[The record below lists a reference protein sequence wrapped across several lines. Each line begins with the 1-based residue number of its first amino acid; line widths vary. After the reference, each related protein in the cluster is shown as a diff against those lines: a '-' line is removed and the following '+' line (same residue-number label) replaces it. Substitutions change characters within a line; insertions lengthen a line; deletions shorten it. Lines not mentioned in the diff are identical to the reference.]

1 MLTILGPD
9 HGALAIIDHYLNDS
23 IQETINGEYKLSF
36 TAIIDEDGKSEY
48 LVDGNL
54 VEVEDQ
60 LFNIVHHRR
69 TRDGGGSLI
78 VAVDCEQVAYNL
90 LRFEWADGFV
100 HAGTPADLLAMILDG
115 TGFTVG
121 TVEVGNY
128 ISVDLA
134 EENINARAI
143 MMEIAALSGGEL
155 LFERHT
161 ISLLAPRGQLR
172 GVQFLLGKNLKGII
186 KDVDTRSGEII
197 TAYEVDVQELREL
210 PEFAGLEEFDL
221 GDSVFIVDPELGIDE
236 EQRIIGYTYSPRRRI
251 NSKVVISNA
260 ITGIKDAVVSL
271 KKTTIVKDKVYNGTR
286 IGPEVGFE
294 AIRSDKMARTVMN
307 ATEGIKIQKGNG
319 SGSGWTDVIYLDT
332 EGNGVFSGKIIASS
346 FEGGTIMIGS
356 GHNAFRASDWGIW
369 LGNEA
374 FANAPFSVNPAGHMK
389 AVGAEFSGTIT
400 ASEINGGEINGTD
413 INGGRVTGAL
423 IRTGLNGVYPRVE
436 IDPSS
441 VAFGVYADENN
452 GVLIPAF
459 DGGVSKI
466 QFLSNGNESTIY
478 NSPSLGLVL
487 SGFAETRLAGP
498 KVVLAPSGN
507 VFIPSWSQFRSDNE
521 AMSLQDVIDDL
532 YAAISNKASISHS
545 HTVNLGSHNHGI
557 AGAVNWGGTFS
568 VS

>member
-1 MLTILGPD
+1 MITVLGPD
-9 HGALAIIDHYLNDS
+9 HGALAIIDRYTNDS
-23 IQETINGEYKLSF
+23 IQETVNGEYKLAF

-54 VEVEDQ
+54 IEVEDQ

-69 TRDGGGSLI
+69 TRDGSGSLI
-78 VAVDCEQVAYNL
+78 VSVDCEQVAYDL

-100 HAGTPADLLAMILDG
+100 HAGTPADLLAMILEG
-115 TGFTVG
+115 TGFTLGSVG
-121 TVEVGNY
+121 IGEY

-155 LFERHT
+155 MFERYT

-236 EQRIIGYTYSPRRRI
+236 EQRIISYTYSPRRRI

-260 ITGIKDAVVSL
+260 ITGIKDTVVNL
-271 KKTTIVKDKVYNGTR
+271 KKTTIIKDKVYNGTR

-294 AIRSDKMARTVMN
+294 AIRSDKLARTVMN

-319 SGSGWTDVIYLDT
+319 SGSGWTDVVYMDT
-332 EGNGVFSGKIIASS
+332 EGNGVFSGKIKASS

-356 GHNAFRASDWGIW
+356 GNNAFRASDWGIW
-369 LGNEA
+369 LGNTA
-374 FANAPFSVNPAGHMK
+374 FADAPFSVNPAGKMK
-389 AVGAEFSGTIT
+389 AVDGEFSGKIT
-400 ASEINGGEINGTD
+400 ASEVNGSD
-413 INGGRVTGAL
+413 INGGRITGAL
-423 IRTGLNGVYPRVE
+423 IRTALYGVYPRVE
-436 IDPSS
+436 IDPSTI
-441 VAFGVYADENN
+441 AFGVYSDVDS
-452 GVLIPAF
+452 GIRIPAF
-459 DGGVSKI
+459 NDGISKI
-466 QFLSNGNESTIY
+466 EFLANGNQSTIY
-478 NSPSLGLVL
+478 NSPNVGLSFSAHGNATISGTNVDLQPTGGHVRISNWSELYSNGNRSTLQEELDSLL
-487 SGFAETRLAGP
+487 SNINSIWTYLAGRP
-498 KVVLAPSGN
+498 
-507 VFIPSWSQFRSDNE
+507 
-521 AMSLQDVIDDL
+521 
-532 YAAISNKASISHS
+532 
-545 HTVNLGSHNHGI
+545 
-557 AGAVNWGGTFS
+557 
-568 VS
+568 